1 MSESVLQI
9 SGSLLTI
16 IQQAAE
22 KNHIS
27 VNQFLLTAAK
37 NSLVTVCKAPTE
49 DTNSSYEQAMTAAFA
64 EMDEGLPLGGQPL
77 NWGNCLQIARSLEV
91 EGPPDW
97 SENIDDY
104 LYGEKSDK

>member
-9 SGSLLTI
+9 SGSLLTM

-27 VNQFLLTAAK
+27 VNQFLLTA
-37 NSLVTVCKAPTE
+37 CKAPTE

-64 EMDEGLPLGGQPL
+64 EMDEGLPLGQPL
-77 NWGNCLQIARSLEV
+77 VRESLYER
-91 EGPPDW
+91 
-97 SENIDDY
+97 
-104 LYGEKSDK
+104 

>member
-9 SGSLLTI
+9 SGNLLTM

-27 VNQFLLTAAK
+27 VNQFLLTAAR
-37 NSLVTVCKAPTE
+37 NSLVTACKAPVEIIE

-77 NWGNCLQIARSLEV
+77 VRESLYER
-91 EGPPDW
+91 
-97 SENIDDY
+97 
-104 LYGEKSDK
+104 

>member
-9 SGSLLTI
+9 SGNLLTMI
-16 IQQAAE
+16 KQAAE

-37 NSLVTVCKAPTE
+37 NNLATACKAPE
-49 DTNSSYEQAMTAAFA
+49 ELMKDTNS
-64 EMDEGLPLGGQPL
+64 DEQPL
-77 NWGNCLQIARSLEV
+77 NWGDSLQIARSLEV

-97 SENIDDY
+97 SENIDYY
-104 LYGEKSDK
+104 LYGEKYGK